1 MFDTVIVLIYKK
13 MISNIV
19 YDIFIEEIKKK
30 FPGKNQIA
38 SELAAILFLE
48 KEAIYR
54 RLRGE
59 VPFTF
64 AEIVDI
70 SLHLS
75 ISLDEIVSQDISVI
89 PWRSFLLCCV
99 DFIEPKERDYEVI
112 QKQTD
117 YIGIIAQDSESEIG
131 WIADIITLPLN
142 SIFEHLYNFY
152 LFKWN
157 YQFKNSDTI
166 KKFGEIKST
175 DRLRS
180 ISIEKF
186 KRIKQFEKTVLIFND
201 DTIIELINDICYFVN
216 ACLITKEEAFMLKS
230 DLHLLMDD
238 LEGLAMNG
246 VADTGKKVDIY
257 ISPLKSDSS
266 YAYFKSKNHQLTLIR
281 SLTINGGYST
291 DKHIL
296 KETEN
301 LTSSL
306 MRTATLI
313 SETGAVERIKFFEK
327 QRMYLE
333 KCIS

>member
-1 MFDTVIVLIYKK
+1 
-13 MISNIV
+13 MITNVV

-117 YIGIIAQDSESEIG
+117 YIGVIVQDSESEIC
-131 WIADIITLPLN
+131 WMADVITLPVV
-142 SIFEHLYNFY
+142 SIYEQLYNFY

-157 YQFKNSDTI
+157 YQFKNSDTV

-175 DRLRS
+175 DRLRN

-186 KRIKQFEKTVLIFND
+186 KRIRQFKNTILIFND
-201 DTIIELINDICYFVN
+201 DTFIELINDICYFVS
-216 ACLITKEEAFMLKS
+216 ACLITKEEALKLKN
-230 DLHLLMDD
+230 DLHLLINE
-238 LEGLAMNG
+238 LEVLAAKG
-246 VADTGKKVDIY
+246 VADTGKNVEIY
-257 ISPLKSDSS
+257 ISPLRCDLSC
-266 YAYFKSKNHQLTLIR
+266 AYFRSKNHQLTLIR

-296 KETEN
+296 KETKN